1 MTDTD
6 PEPDSTDIETD
17 TDTESGTDSTSG
29 DTPVETLLVS
39 SLEESTGKTAITLAL
54 ARLARDEGDSV
65 GYMKPKGT
73 RLQSNVGK
81 TLDEDPLLAR
91 ELLEFEA
98 EMHDLEPVV
107 YSPTF
112 IEQAIRGRED
122 PDELRD
128 RVREAF
134 ETLAADR
141 DRLFVEGG
149 GRYDVGGIVDL
160 ADPDIA
166 DLLDARVLLVAPYE
180 IPADVDDVIAAADRF
195 GDRLAGVVF
204 NDVSDAAYDGL
215 ETDVV
220 PFLEGRGIP
229 VHGVLPSERELSG
242 VTIAELADELGASV
256 LVDNGQDGYV
266 ERFTVGAMG
275 SDSALRHFRRT
286 RCRRRHHRRR
296 PRRDPHRRTRGS
308 RRPLS
313 HPYRRPPALEC
324 DRRAGQREG
333 RPDPRGADGHPHD
346 GRTRRGRRPQRPD
359 SRCRH
364 RRPDATAAVRSRRR
378 RLDSGI
384 GSSVGGFGITL
395 VSTDSCRFGSATP
408 VSADLATDSTGR
420 NCRCTGRNCR
430 CTGRNCR
437 CTGRPGRVRCDDY
450 RV

>member
-286 RCRRRHHRRR
+286 RDAAVITGGDRADIH
-296 PRRDPHRRTRGS
+296 TA
-308 RRPLS
+308 
-313 HPYRRPPALEC
+313 ALEAPGVRC
-324 DRRAGQREG
+324 LILTGGHRPSSAIVGQASEKGVPILAVQTDTLTTVERAEDVVRS
-333 RPDPRGADGHPHD
+333 
-346 GRTRRGRRPQRPD
+346 GRTRDADTVDRMQRLLSD
-359 SRCRH
+359 H
-364 RRPDATAAVRSRRR
+364 AAV
-378 RLDSGI
+378 DSILG
-384 GSSVGGFGITL
+384 
-395 VSTDSCRFGSATP
+395 
-408 VSADLATDSTGR
+408 
-420 NCRCTGRNCR
+420 
-430 CTGRNCR
+430 
-437 CTGRPGRVRCDDY
+437 
-450 RV
+450 

>member
-229 VHGVLPSERELSG
+229 VHGVLPER
-242 VTIAELADELGASV
+242 TGA
-256 LVDNGQDGYV
+256 
-266 ERFTVGAMG
+266 VG
-275 SDSALRHFRRT
+275 
-286 RCRRRHHRRR
+286 
-296 PRRDPHRRTRGS
+296 RD
-308 RRPLS
+308 
-313 HPYRRPPALEC
+313 
-324 DRRAGQREG
+324 DRRAR
-333 RPDPRGADGHPHD
+333 
-346 GRTRRGRRPQRPD
+346 GRTRRVGTRR
-359 SRCRH
+359 
-364 RRPDATAAVRSRRR
+364 
-378 RLDSGI
+378 
-384 GSSVGGFGITL
+384 
-395 VSTDSCRFGSATP
+395 
-408 VSADLATDSTGR
+408 
-420 NCRCTGRNCR
+420 
-430 CTGRNCR
+430 
-437 CTGRPGRVRCDDY
+437 
-450 RV
+450 

>member
-134 ETLAADR
+134 ETLSADR

-286 RCRRRHHRRR
+286 RDAAVITGGDRADIH
-296 PRRDPHRRTRGS
+296 TA
-308 RRPLS
+308 
-313 HPYRRPPALEC
+313 ALEAPGVRC
-324 DRRAGQREG
+324 LILTGGHRPSSAIVGQASEKGVPILAVQTDTLTTVERAEDVVRS
-333 RPDPRGADGHPHD
+333 
-346 GRTRRGRRPQRPD
+346 GRTRDADTVDRMQRLLSD
-359 SRCRH
+359 H
-364 RRPDATAAVRSRRR
+364 AAV
-378 RLDSGI
+378 DSILG
-384 GSSVGGFGITL
+384 
-395 VSTDSCRFGSATP
+395 
-408 VSADLATDSTGR
+408 
-420 NCRCTGRNCR
+420 
-430 CTGRNCR
+430 
-437 CTGRPGRVRCDDY
+437 
-450 RV
+450 